1 MKQLQHVDTLWR
13 LINMA
18 GNVRDMAQETVNY
31 VFAVAP
37 PVTFYLDAESASVL
51 VRRHALPEIL
61 VEATYQAGFGWK
73 VQTDQNDDGVY
84 LVAKRRLLVGT
95 LSRVTF
101 VVTVPHD
108 TFVIL
113 KLENGSLALADI
125 DGEWH
130 IPPAHTT
137 QPTTLKRT

>member
-1 MKQLQHVDTLWR
+1 MKQLQHFDTLWK

-31 VFAVAP
+31 AFVVTP
-37 PVTFYLDAESASVL
+37 PVTFYLDAEGASVL
-51 VRRHALPEIL
+51 IHRHDAPEIT

-84 LVAKRRLLVGT
+84 MVAKRRLLVGT
-95 LSRVTF
+95 MSRVTF
-101 VVTVPHD
+101 VVSVPHD

-113 KLENGSLALADI
+113 KLQNGSLALTDI

-130 IPPAHTT
+130 IPPTQAT
-137 QPTTLKRT
+137 QPTTLKRA